1 MRLDVMPL
9 VAAGTMASTPQP
21 EIASA
26 DAGLLLRTWRLD
38 DAPAFLAAFTDP
50 AIQLWHRRDIVD
62 LDEAETW
69 IATSGAE
76 WGRET
81 KANWAVVRPADD
93 IVLGRV
99 SVSDL
104 QLADG
109 VAQVSYWVATE
120 ARRQRVA
127 PRAVDALSRW
137 AFGDLGLSR
146 LELRHST
153 VNHASCRVAE
163 RSWFAAEGTAV
174 RALLHADWNQPT
186 STAGAPIL
194 GADDQQGSLQRTLS
208 SGLPAVA
215 SSTVDDVLLGDLG
228 S

>member
-109 VAQVSYWVATE
+109 VAQVSYWVTTEGAQATGRPASGRHVVALGIRRSRSVPPGAPALDGE
-120 ARRQRVA
+120 PRLVPGRRTQLVRCRGHCGAGVVARRLEPTHEHGRSTD
-127 PRAVDALSRW
+127 PGSR
-137 AFGDLGLSR
+137 
-146 LELRHST
+146 
-153 VNHASCRVAE
+153 
-163 RSWFAAEGTAV
+163 
-174 RALLHADWNQPT
+174 
-186 STAGAPIL
+186 
-194 GADDQQGSLQRTLS
+194 
-208 SGLPAVA
+208 
-215 SSTVDDVLLGDLG
+215 
-228 S
+228 